1 VRTLP
6 VCSVLQAEAQVA
18 CKGKEIPE
26 APRLCGRYFV
36 GSGAMACIIAGL
48 RKIQITPSASLKG

>member
-1 VRTLP
+1 
-6 VCSVLQAEAQVA
+6 LQVEAQVA
-18 CKGKEIPE
+18 SEGKEIPE
-26 APRLCGRYFV
+26 VPRLCGRYFV